1 MPRLW
6 KRPVMVGVLLA
17 VTVLGEGDGTG
28 SLRGGKAQTVEGAGL
43 EDRNGYRLGNKEGGA
58 GG

>member
-1 MPRLW
+1 MEQGASEEAR
-6 KRPVMVGVLLA
+6 
-17 VTVLGEGDGTG
+17 
-28 SLRGGKAQTVEGAGL
+28 QTVEGAGL